1 MPTLGNCAGV
11 GVEIPELPTP
21 LCTEGLARFS
31 SEPLGLGCREELRA
45 CRFCRKIKPGL
56 GGGGDQVSYLDSDAT
71 CPRDQPTCDSG
82 EFTNTRVSVR
92 VDLPELMEQGAVPII
107 GQSLTQLLTR
117 NSPGSLMRC
126 DRYRWNRT
134 ALGFTNRL
142 TARCRI
148 VSGSS
153 SIIGE

>member
-21 LCTEGLARFS
+21 LGTEGLARFS

-56 GGGGDQVSYLDSDAT
+56 GGGGDQVSHLDSDAT

-82 EFTNTRVSVR
+82 EFINTKVSVR
-92 VDLPELMEQGAVPII
+92 VDPPELMEQGAVPTRSGNAFSLLNHSTNPAWNVGPSIKII
-107 GQSLTQLLTR
+107 K
-117 NSPGSLMRC
+117 
-126 DRYRWNRT
+126 YY
-134 ALGFTNRL
+134 
-142 TARCRI
+142 
-148 VSGSS
+148 
-153 SIIGE
+153 